1 MDQQKVF
8 IDLDRAHRLI
18 GKVKL
23 RLAISNL
30 LPPKMPE
37 LAGELAEGMA
47 LIAWAHEQMR
57 KSNRRI

>member
-30 LPPKMPE
+30 LPPKCLSEEFLNHMNH
-37 LAGELAEGMA
+37 L
-47 LIAWAHEQMR
+47 
-57 KSNRRI
+57 